1 MWLMRTTQRQSP
13 PDDLTDQY
21 RDLRRAVI
29 ACRVIGTLIVGST
42 LMIAVADLQPWDDR
56 PWFWVFSMA
65 NYLGWIAGVL
75 SALPILGRLYKHPRF
90 ALPALLFVISAL
102 LWSVSSLIP
111 VPAGTIPTELSRSI
125 ETAGFASLYVA
136 AVLAT
141 LAGWGTPLSP
151 RD

>member
-1 MWLMRTTQRQSP
+1 MRLTRT
-13 PDDLTDQY
+13 DDLA
-21 RDLRRAVI
+21 REERNVKSAVI
-29 ACRVIGTLIVGST
+29 ACRVIGTVIVGST
-42 LMIAVADLQPWDDR
+42 LIIAVADLQPWDDR
-56 PWFWVFSMA
+56 PWFWVFSIA

-90 ALPALLFVISAL
+90 ALPALLFLVSAL

-111 VPAGTIPTELSRSI
+111 VPGGTIPTQLSRSL
-125 ETAGFASLYVA
+125 EAASFLSLNVA
-136 AVLAT
+136 AVLAA